1 LARDVDFICAPLIP
15 SPGPPDHTL
24 EIPHSA
30 KLIAS
35 GTSTTSANDSPM
47 RISRPI
53 FASWCVQRTAL
64 RATNPA
70 VPTIPRIRGNV
81 AKTNLR
87 ATVRGWC
94 GKLKKVENACKVP
107 NTPAQ
112 SADNRELEF
121 DRGLTGDNCL
131 GQDSPFFRGFFAT

>member
-1 LARDVDFICAPLIP
+1 MDFICAPLIP

-30 KLIAS
+30 KVIAS

-53 FASWCVQRTAL
+53 FASACLQKTAL
-64 RATNPA
+64 RAEK
-70 VPTIPRIRGNV
+70 PRSSNHPSDLHGNV